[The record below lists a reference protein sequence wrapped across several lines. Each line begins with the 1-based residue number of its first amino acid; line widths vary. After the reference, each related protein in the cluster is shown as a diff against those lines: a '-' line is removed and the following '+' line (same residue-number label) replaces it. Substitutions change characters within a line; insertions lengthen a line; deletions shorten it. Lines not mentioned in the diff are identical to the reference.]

1 MTVGHLPSVWTAA
14 FFINSKHVKA
24 SDGNEGCG
32 STGLDAIEKLLNGIG
47 RSTPGKAPRKGRV
60 VDGSYK
66 GEYGTP
72 VDRSIGLVDLDNA
85 LQRIVN
91 GKRSQ
96 KTTSGTK
103 RRPGRKATNPDSWPV
118 VSCYP
123 DPTDHKPSQATPD
136 SGLTSSPDWSEKGI
150 DDIHRET
157 LMRLTHIRDCMH
169 AIEGPEAAEVE
180 RSLTALLRDLQ
191 SSNSEVQDRCRSLAE
206 LAISA
211 REESQRVTAEEMPR
225 ERARLKELEDEL
237 SEHHSQRLQEVNV
250 AWEAEKRKID
260 VLADCLQQ
268 RLAELGVTEDAPTPG
283 ANGGRGGLV
292 EDGTTE
298 KLLKENTEL
307 KLEVARMRKLHQH
320 ANQMH
325 VESQLEVALMSSMLA
340 DRKRSLEDSED
351 FARRMDETARMTR
364 EELEAVAAICGRLSK
379 TLDIVDRNIIQ
390 RGLCTDVGMLRRGT
404 MGNRGESPLEVAA
417 KAGNRLDNL
426 KPSLVSK
433 SLTHKYL
440 SQRYTD
446 SFGFKTVAP
455 DDLPRPMTAGK
466 EGGITKIVEV
476 FCRRLNERRANS
488 IIALPEPLPWMIRR
502 PSIQEVFEVPSHRET
517 MSLDLTR
524 DLCHRLMDGWAVDAL
539 AVVGD
544 FSQKTIGFPEFAY
557 QFVMSERMEGSRRE
571 ADGSPSLMDYFADIE
586 GHERIG
592 AVIAA
597 VEKYREGDWTIMAAA
612 MMVFG
617 KGVDT
622 DACLAYHS
630 WRYMIHQGPHS
641 PPTEYLNLQRVRQC
655 IFSALPLASS
665 DLLAD
670 IFDVLSG
677 ISAIYNDKDKFPAGM
692 LLRLLMEEYLVE
704 RHERMVSL
712 VAMADVSL
720 GVAQTKSLTVGQVGV
735 LVRTFFPSCP
745 MGHTGTALF
754 LSREAMRIHPEG
766 LVDAYSLRVAVE
778 EANLM
783 CHQLVVH
790 LLVPGRACSA
800 MVAEKL
806 EELRAVVGRALENTS
821 SMADTS
827 YLALLSST
835 TAINKIITLQQLLK
849 LYAESM
855 VAITQT
861 ALYLNGK
868 GTPEPGLMGS
878 VDTKVMTA

>member
-1 MTVGHLPSVWTAA
+1 
-14 FFINSKHVKA
+14 
-24 SDGNEGCG
+24 
-32 STGLDAIEKLLNGIG
+32 
-47 RSTPGKAPRKGRV
+47 
-60 VDGSYK
+60 
-66 GEYGTP
+66 
-72 VDRSIGLVDLDNA
+72 
-85 LQRIVN
+85 
-91 GKRSQ
+91 
-96 KTTSGTK
+96 
-103 RRPGRKATNPDSWPV
+103 
-118 VSCYP
+118 
-123 DPTDHKPSQATPD
+123 HKPSQATPD

-150 DDIHRET
+150 ADIHRET
-157 LMRLTHIRDCMH
+157 FMRLTHIRDCMH
-169 AIEGPEAAEVE
+169 SIEVPEAAEVE

-191 SSNSEVQDRCRSLAE
+191 RSNREVQDRCRSLAE

-211 REESQRVTAEEMPR
+211 REESKRVTAEEIPR

-260 VLADCLQQ
+260 VLADRLQQ
-268 RLAELGVTEDAPTPG
+268 RLAELGVIEDAPT
-283 ANGGRGGLV
+283 AASGG
-292 EDGTTE
+292 EATE
-298 KLLKENTEL
+298 KLSKENTEL

-364 EELEAVAAICGRLSK
+364 EELEGVVSICGRLSK
-379 TLDIVDRNIIQ
+379 TVDIVDRNIIQ

-404 MGNRGESPLEVAA
+404 MVMVPETESSLEVAA
-417 KAGNRLDNL
+417 KAGDRVDDL
-426 KPSLVSK
+426 KQLLVSK

-488 IIALPEPLPWMIRR
+488 VTALPEPLPWVIRR
-502 PSIQEVFEVPSHRET
+502 PSIREVFEVPSHRET

-544 FSQKTIGFPEFAY
+544 FSQKTTGFPEYAY
-557 QFVMSERMEGSRRE
+557 QFVTSEYFGHSRGE
-571 ADGSPSLMDYFADIE
+571 ADGSLSLVDYFADIE

-597 VEKYREGDWTIMAAA
+597 VEKYREDDWTIMAAA

-617 KGVDT
+617 KGV
-622 DACLAYHS
+622 
-630 WRYMIHQGPHS
+630 
-641 PPTEYLNLQRVRQC
+641 VC
-655 IFSALPLASS
+655 IFSALPSATS
-665 DLLAD
+665 DILAD
-670 IFDVLSG
+670 IFDVLSD
-677 ISAIYNDKDKFPAGM
+677 ISAAYNDKDKFPSGM

-704 RHERMVSL
+704 RHERIVSL

-720 GVAQTKSLTVGQVGV
+720 GAAQTKSLTVGQVGV

-745 MGHTGTALF
+745 MGHTATALF

-766 LVDAYSLRVAVE
+766 LVGANSLRVAVE

-790 LLVPGRACSA
+790 LLVPGRACTYHVDA
-800 MVAEKL
+800 LL
-806 EELRAVVGRALENTS
+806 EELRAVVGRALENIK
-821 SMADTS
+821 SMDDTS
-827 YLALLSST
+827 YLALLSPT
-835 TAINKIITLQQLLK
+835 TAIYKIVTYRDSDTPLCGSLQQLLK
-849 LYAESM
+849 LYAEAM

-868 GTPEPGLMGS
+868 GAPEPGLMGS
-878 VDTKVMTA
+878 VDSKVLALTKATLETMLSVMKRFLNETL